1 MAAVTAEKAAREA
14 QLVELVVEC
23 HRLFR
28 ILKWEPDQPLDYQIL
43 SSLDPFV
50 EEHRLVSTQHIYICI
65 HLLTA
70 TLRVMIECS
79 FMSYGFRAV
88 LCLSNRVF
96 CATVTR

>member
-50 EEHRLVSTQHIYICI
+50 EEHKLVSQHVLPNAMHMSNNFVTLYAIGDKPWHRSIRACCE
-65 HLLTA
+65 HLLA
-70 TLRVMIECS
+70 HVC
-79 FMSYGFRAV
+79 
-88 LCLSNRVF
+88 
-96 CATVTR
+96 

>member
-28 ILKWEPDQPLDYQIL
+28 VLKWEPDQPLDYQIL

-50 EEHRLVSTQHIYICI
+50 EEHKLVSTQRTIAEHMRISCI
-65 HLLTA
+65 T
-70 TLRVMIECS
+70 S
-79 FMSYGFRAV
+79 
-88 LCLSNRVF
+88 
-96 CATVTR
+96 